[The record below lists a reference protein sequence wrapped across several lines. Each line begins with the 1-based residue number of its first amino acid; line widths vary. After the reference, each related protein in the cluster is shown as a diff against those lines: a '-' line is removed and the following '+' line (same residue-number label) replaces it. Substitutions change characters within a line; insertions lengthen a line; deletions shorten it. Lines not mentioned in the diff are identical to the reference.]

1 MRKKRVI
8 IPVLVLSLVLS
19 AGGVFAG
26 WRFYQKEKAKVN
38 PDIYAWITIPDTK
51 IDYPVLQSSEDN
63 GYYLTHDQEGKEN
76 PSGALFTEDYNNKD
90 FQDPITVIYGN
101 NMEDGSMFG
110 ELNQY
115 ADGRYME
122 EHPYIYIQTD
132 NGETT
137 LKYRVFAAYRS
148 DNRHIMERFRSGRSE
163 GNRKAYLDSIYNN
176 RVMGVQIDTSVQVN
190 TESRILT
197 LSTHDDAGEEYR
209 YLVQACL
216 VEE

>member
-1 MRKKRVI
+1 MRKQRVI
-8 IPVLVLSLVLS
+8 IPVLVLSLMLA

-26 WRFYQKEKAKVN
+26 WSFYQKEKAKVN

-110 ELNQY
+110 ELDQY

-132 NGETT
+132 NGKTT

>member
-1 MRKKRVI
+1 
-8 IPVLVLSLVLS
+8 
-19 AGGVFAG
+19 
-26 WRFYQKEKAKVN
+26 
-38 PDIYAWITIPDTK
+38 
-51 IDYPVLQSSEDN
+51 
-63 GYYLTHDQEGKEN
+63 
-76 PSGALFTEDYNNKD
+76 
-90 FQDPITVIYGN
+90 
-101 NMEDGSMFG
+101 MFG